1 MFMFRSWM
9 TLIIK
14 LPLNYLLLG
23 SIAIRRYH
31 TTFVI
36 LMCSVTRVQCINIS
50 TRGGIRDLRKNQM
63 QSMFTFSPSQLASN
77 VVICMYNAPLICLTF
92 KCRRFVGLVFNAN
105 VEFFKKFKSKSCQLE
120 NDVSKF
126 LILNYLA

>member
-1 MFMFRSWM
+1 MYRSWM
-9 TLIIK
+9 PV
-14 LPLNYLLLG
+14 PLNYRLLG
-23 SIAIRRYH
+23 STATRRYH

-50 TRGGIRDLRKNQM
+50 TRDGIRDLRKNQI

-77 VVICMYNAPLICLTF
+77 VLLCIYNAPLICVTF
-92 KCRRFVGLVFNAN
+92 KYRRFIGLVFNAN
-105 VEFFKKFKSKSCQLE
+105 AEFFKKFEAKFCQLE
-120 NDVSKF
+120 DNVSKLF